1 MKTII
6 AGSRSYHDREFLDDA
21 IAKARLNITEVV
33 CGCATGV
40 DSMGRDWAE
49 EHGIPVVDFPADW
62 KAHGKAAG
70 PIRNEQMAQ
79 YADALILVWDG
90 KSPGSRSM
98 LGLARRYGLVIRQ
111 FEF

>member
-6 AGSRSYHDREFLDDA
+6 AGSRSYHNRAFLDDA
-21 IAKARLNITEVV
+21 ITKAKLDITEVV
-33 CGCATGV
+33 CGCASGV
-40 DSMGRDWAE
+40 DSMGRDWAKE
-49 EHGIPVVDFPADW
+49 QGIPVTEFPADW
-62 KAHGKAAG
+62 DTHGKAAG
-70 PIRNEQMAQ
+70 PLRNEQMAQ

-98 LGLARRYGLVIRQ
+98 LGLARRYGLTIRQ